1 MLWDG
6 HEGAGGACRGAE
18 GAQEVSDQG
27 VFERRC
33 EQREGEPIRS
43 LGQERSLPFFLGRG
57 NGVCGGLEAGLLCMF
72 EQHH

>member
-33 EQREGEPIRS
+33 EQSEGEPRRS